1 MDMNLERACAR
12 MARANSAMRHDVFF
26 VVQSWASFECRG
38 WRDEAKIKQR
48 A

>member
-1 MDMNLERACAR
+1 MDMNLEQACAR
-12 MARANSAMRHDVFF
+12 MARECRDAPRCAFF
-26 VVQSWASFECRG
+26 VVQSWAGFECRG